1 MTTSAPRMMFVNLPV
16 SDLSR
21 SRAYFAELGF
31 AFNDVFSDSKAA
43 SLVVND
49 QAIVMLLD
57 RSFFGTFVDRAVA
70 DDSSVE
76 VAVGLSASS
85 REEVDALVDRAISL
99 GGSPVREPQDEGFM
113 YGRSFYDLDGHL
125 WELIWMDPAAVSPPP
140 PTAGTNGAGT

>member
-1 MTTSAPRMMFVNLPV
+1 MTTSAHRMMFVNLPV

-57 RSFFGTFVDRAVA
+57 RSFFGTFVDRPVA

-76 VAVGLSASS
+76 VGVGLSAAT
-85 REEVDALVDRAISL
+85 REEVDALVDRAIAL
-99 GGSPVREPQDEGFM
+99 GGSPACEPQDEGYM

-125 WELIWMDPAAVSPPP
+125 WELIWMDPAAVTPPP
-140 PTAGTNGAGT
+140 PTTGTNGAGT